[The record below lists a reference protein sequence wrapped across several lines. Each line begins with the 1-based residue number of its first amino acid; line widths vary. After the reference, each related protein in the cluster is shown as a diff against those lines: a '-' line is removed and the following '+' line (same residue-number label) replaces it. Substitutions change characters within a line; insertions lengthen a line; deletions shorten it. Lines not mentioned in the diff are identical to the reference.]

1 MSRSGGNEAVAASI
15 ACSMIDRKK
24 GWYGTLNLHS
34 EDNGCVENDIG
45 AIKVVESKPKNQGR
59 TLVIE
64 ENKC

>member
-1 MSRSGGNEAVAASI
+1 MVALIASR
-15 ACSMIDRKK
+15 MIDRKE

-34 EDNGCVENDIG
+34 EDNACVENDIG

-59 TLVIE
+59 TLAIE